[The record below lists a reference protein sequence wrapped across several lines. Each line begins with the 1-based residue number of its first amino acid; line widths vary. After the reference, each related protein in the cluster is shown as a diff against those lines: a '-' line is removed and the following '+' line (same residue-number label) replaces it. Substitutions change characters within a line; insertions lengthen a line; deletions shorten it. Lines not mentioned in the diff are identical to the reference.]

1 MLFDWNHLCTH
12 PHKQKQNSQQLFLSS
27 HPTLLY
33 PPLSPISERRKPL
46 CVCVCSHLQ
55 VPDELSHGDLL
66 CHPMVEAMAIQNHA
80 LEDGQGALQDGHVHH
95 RLVDVARNLSEHREN
110 RLTQRNKFCFFVS
123 FLGLFGSFR
132 QKSNRIFLS
141 STKKTKSRVLQN
153 SPKWLPRLGW
163 SFPEKTIYIN
173 TEWAPNYVSSCSAT
187 VPTHFRHLCRKRGQR
202 KKNLKFSFV
211 FLKWKVVQ
219 WCFTEMKNVSYEL
232 FFCWKKYLLD
242 EGQWDKVP
250 GHNAMIH

>member
-1 MLFDWNHLCTH
+1 MLFDWNRLCTHTH

-66 CHPMVEAMAIQNHA
+66 CHPMVEAMAVQNHA

-110 RLTQRNKFCFFVS
+110 PLTQRTNFVS
-123 FLGLFGSFR
+123 LFHFLVYLVHLDKNLVEYFYPVQRQQNQEFCKILPSGCQGLDEVF
-132 QKSNRIFLS
+132 
-141 STKKTKSRVLQN
+141 
-153 SPKWLPRLGW
+153 
-163 SFPEKTIYIN
+163 
-173 TEWAPNYVSSCSAT
+173 
-187 VPTHFRHLCRKRGQR
+187 QR
-202 KKNLKFSFV
+202 KL
-211 FLKWKVVQ
+211 
-219 WCFTEMKNVSYEL
+219 FT
-232 FFCWKKYLLD
+232 
-242 EGQWDKVP
+242 
-250 GHNAMIH
+250 